1 VKESYVVDYA
11 VLVASAVLYAVG
23 IVAQSVAARRAGNR
37 PGTGLGL
44 LARLAADRLYLLGFA
59 GQAGGFALAFFARAK
74 LPLYLVQAASSS
86 AIGLATAVG
95 VAVLGWRIRGAEAVT
110 LVLLASGVVVL
121 AGSSSASVAT
131 DLPPAGV
138 AALAVVVL
146 GTGLAMIP
154 AGRTGAFLPSAALS
168 GVAFAVVAVASR
180 TLAHRELLALPGNPL
195 TWLMLAAAVLGQ
207 AAMATALQRGP
218 AAAVVATADATT
230 IVLASVTGIAVLG
243 DHVLAGRE
251 PWVAAG
257 LAVVVSGVLLLGV
270 QSRAGALDVARE
282 PA

>member
-1 VKESYVVDYA
+1 VVDYA

-37 PGTGLGL
+37 PGAGLGL

-59 GQAGGFALAFFARAK
+59 GQLGGFALAFFARAS

-86 AIGLATAVG
+86 AIGLATAFG
-95 VAVLGWRIRGAEAVT
+95 VLVLGWRIRTGEAMT
-110 LVLLASGVVVL
+110 LVLLASGLVVL

-154 AGRTGAFLPSAALS
+154 AGRAGTFLPAAVVS

-180 TLAHRELLALPGNPL
+180 TLAHLDLLALPGNPL

-207 AAMATALQRGP
+207 ASMAAALQRGP

-243 DHVLAGRE
+243 DHVVAGQGA
-251 PWVAAG
+251 WVATG
-257 LAVVVSGVLLLGV
+257 LAVVVGGVLLLGL
-270 QSRAGALDVARE
+270 QSRAGA
-282 PA
+282 PALAGEAA

>member
-1 VKESYVVDYA
+1 MVDYA

-37 PGTGLGL
+37 PGAGLGL

-59 GQAGGFALAFFARAK
+59 GQVGGFALAFFARAS

-86 AIGLATAVG
+86 AIGLATAFGIV
-95 VAVLGWRIRGAEAVT
+95 VLGWRIRTGEAIT
-110 LVLLASGVVVL
+110 LVLLASGLVVL

-138 AALAVVVL
+138 AVLAVVVL
-146 GTGLAMIP
+146 GIGLAMVP
-154 AGRTGAFLPSAALS
+154 AGRAGTFLPAAVLS
-168 GVAFAVVAVASR
+168 GLAFAVVAVASR
-180 TLAHRELLALPGNPL
+180 TLAHLDLAALPGNPL

-207 AAMATALQRGP
+207 ASMASALQRGP

-230 IVLASVTGIAVLG
+230 IVLASVTGIAALG
-243 DHVLAGRE
+243 DHVATGQG

-257 LAVVVSGVLLLGV
+257 LAVVVCGVLLLGV
-270 QSRAGALDVARE
+270 QSRAGA
-282 PA
+282 PALAGEAA

>member
-1 VKESYVVDYA
+1 MVDYA
-11 VLVASAVLYAVG
+11 VLVASAVLYAAG

-37 PGTGLGL
+37 PGAGLGL

-59 GQAGGFALAFFARAK
+59 GQAGGFALAFFARAS

-86 AIGLATAVG
+86 AIGLATVFG
-95 VAVLGWRIRGAEAVT
+95 VAVLGWRIRPAEAMT
-110 LVLLASGVVVL
+110 LVLLASGLVLL
-121 AGSSSASVAT
+121 AGSAAPSVAA
-131 DLPPAGV
+131 DLPFAGI

-154 AGRTGAFLPSAALS
+154 AGRAATFLPAAVLS

-180 TLAHRELLALPGNPL
+180 TLAHLDLLALPANPL

-207 AAMATALQRGP
+207 ASMAVALQRGP

-230 IVLASVTGIAVLG
+230 IVLASVTGVAALG
-243 DHVLAGRE
+243 DHIAVGRE
-251 PWVAAG
+251 PWVAFG
-257 LAVVVSGVLLLGV
+257 LAVVVCGVLLLGV
-270 QSRAGALDVARE
+270 QSRAGTAALAGE
-282 PA
+282 AA

>member
-1 VKESYVVDYA
+1 MVDYA

-59 GQAGGFALAFFARAK
+59 GQVGGFALAFFARAS
-74 LPLYLVQAASSS
+74 LPLYLVQTASSS
-86 AIGLATAVG
+86 AIGLATAFG
-95 VAVLGWRIRGAEAVT
+95 VVALGWRIRAAEAMT
-110 LVLLASGVVVL
+110 LVLLACGLVVL

-138 AALAVVVL
+138 AALALVVL
-146 GTGLAMIP
+146 ATGLAMVP
-154 AGRTGAFLPSAALS
+154 AGRAGTFLPAAVLS

-180 TLAHRELLALPGNPL
+180 TLAHLDLLALPGNPL
-195 TWLMLAAAVLGQ
+195 TWLMVAAAVLGQ
-207 AAMATALQRGP
+207 ASMATALQCGP
-218 AAAVVATADATT
+218 AAAVVAAADATT

-243 DHVLAGRE
+243 DHVDGGHG
-251 PWVAAG
+251 PWVASG
-257 LAVVVSGVLLLGV
+257 LAVVVGGVLLLGV
-270 QSRAGALDVARE
+270 QSRAGTAALAGE
-282 PA
+282 AA

>member
-1 VKESYVVDYA
+1 MVDYA

-37 PGTGLGL
+37 PGAGLGL

-59 GQAGGFALAFFARAK
+59 GQVGGFALAFFARAS
-74 LPLYLVQAASSS
+74 LPLYLVQTASSS
-86 AIGLATAVG
+86 AIGLATAFG
-95 VAVLGWRIRGAEAVT
+95 VVVLGWRIRAGEAMT
-110 LVLLASGVVVL
+110 LVLLASGLVVL

-138 AALAVVVL
+138 AALAAVVL
-146 GTGLAMIP
+146 GIGLAMIP
-154 AGRTGAFLPSAALS
+154 AGRAGTFLPAAVLS

-180 TLAHRELLALPGNPL
+180 TLAHLDLAALPGNPL

-207 AAMATALQRGP
+207 ASMASALQRGP

-230 IVLASVTGIAVLG
+230 IVLASVTGIAALG
-243 DHVLAGRE
+243 DHVVAGQG
-251 PWVAAG
+251 PWVATG
-257 LAVVVSGVLLLGV
+257 LAVVVCGVLLLGV
-270 QSRAGALDVARE
+270 QSRAAAPALAGE
-282 PA
+282 AA

>member
-1 VKESYVVDYA
+1 MVDYA

-37 PGTGLGL
+37 PGAGLGL

-59 GQAGGFALAFFARAK
+59 GQAGGFALAFFARAS

-86 AIGLATAVG
+86 AIGLATAFG
-95 VAVLGWRIRGAEAVT
+95 VVVLGWRIRTAEVMT
-110 LVLLASGVVVL
+110 LVLLASGLVVL

-131 DLPPAGV
+131 DLPIAGV
-138 AALAVVVL
+138 AVLAAVVL
-146 GTGLAMIP
+146 GIGLAMVP
-154 AGRTGAFLPSAALS
+154 AGRAATFLPAAVLS

-180 TLAHRELLALPGNPL
+180 TLAHLDLGALPGNPL

-207 AAMATALQRGP
+207 ASMAAALQRGP

-230 IVLASVTGIAVLG
+230 IVLSSVTGIAVLG
-243 DHVLAGRE
+243 DHVVAGHG

-257 LAVVVSGVLLLGV
+257 LAVVVCGVLLLGV
-270 QSRAGALDVARE
+270 QSRTGTAALAGEAA
-282 PA
+282 

>member
-1 VKESYVVDYA
+1 GS
-11 VLVASAVLYAVG
+11 
-23 IVAQSVAARRAGNR
+23 R

-59 GQAGGFALAFFARAK
+59 GQVGGFALAFFARAS

-86 AIGLATAVG
+86 AIGLATAFG
-95 VAVLGWRIRGAEAVT
+95 VLVLGWRIRTGEALT
-110 LVLLASGVVVL
+110 LVLLAAGLVVL

-146 GTGLAMIP
+146 GIGLAMVP
-154 AGRTGAFLPSAALS
+154 AGRAGTFLPAAVLS

-180 TLAHRELLALPGNPL
+180 TLAHLDLLALPGNPL

-207 AAMATALQRGP
+207 ASMAAALQRGA

-243 DHVLAGRE
+243 DHVVAGQGA
-251 PWVAAG
+251 WVATG
-257 LAVVVSGVLLLGV
+257 LAVVVCGVLLLGV
-270 QSRAGALDVARE
+270 QSRAGA
-282 PA
+282 PALAGEAA